1 MNILAIDVGT
11 SSIKAGVFCGSRLHR
26 SVRVAVAASNIGNHA
41 EIAPRELLGAFHSAN
56 SQITDRTQAI
66 DAIALDAFSPGIIG
80 LDHKYRPLFGL
91 ITHQDRRS
99 IKEAQFIERHIG
111 KAWHLAMVGNRPF
124 PGGIGSTSL
133 LWLRRNNPS
142 LFKRVC
148 YVGQPTCWLVHQL
161 TGRWV
166 IDPSQ
171 AAFTGLYHAVNA
183 PIGSRGWLPELC
195 QLIGITPRQLP
206 DIIDAD
212 GVAGMLTRSSAA
224 RLGLTAGT
232 PVLPGIVDT
241 SAAVLA
247 TDMRPGRLVHSCGS
261 SDVLALCVFKPK
273 PAADILLRPVG
284 TGRILARRWL
294 AVQTLAAAGTTLD
307 WLHHNLFADHSQEKF
322 QRIVRAAMQA
332 MNTSDDLPGFEPYLA
347 GSRTSM
353 ENLRGSFSNL
363 TLATNRNMLL
373 QAACAAIVTAN
384 AANLR
389 RLKQQHPHIL
399 PEVFTMGRLKDIA
412 TRMHQTW
419 PARYTFK
426 PINYEALGGLCHLA
440 RAAVKTI

>member
-11 SSIKAGVFCGSRLHR
+11 SSIKAGVFYGSRLHR
-26 SVRVAVAASNIGNHA
+26 SVRIAVAARNIGNHA
-41 EIAPRELLGAFHSAN
+41 EIAPRELLRAFHKAI
-56 SQITDRTQAI
+56 SQIADHTRTI

-99 IKEAQFIERHIG
+99 VREAQFIERHIG
-111 KAWHLAMVGNRPF
+111 KARHLAMLGNRPF

-142 LFKRVC
+142 HFDRVC
-148 YVGQPTCWLVHQL
+148 YIGQPTTWLVHQL

-171 AAFTGLYHAVNA
+171 AAFTGLYRAVHA
-183 PIGSRGWLPELC
+183 PTGSRGWLPELC
-195 QLIGITPRQLP
+195 RLIGISPRQLP
-206 DIIDAD
+206 DVIDAD
-212 GVAGMLTRSSAA
+212 SIAGLLTRSAA
-224 RLGLTAGT
+224 TRLGLTAGI

-261 SDVLALCVFKPK
+261 SDVLALCVSEPK

-284 TGRILARRWL
+284 TGGILPKRWL
-294 AVQTLAAAGTTLD
+294 AVRTLAAAGTTLD
-307 WLHHNLFADHSQEKF
+307 WLHHNLFADHSQQQF
-322 QRIVRAAMQA
+322 QRVVRAAMQTI
-332 MNTSDDLPGFEPYLA
+332 NTSADLPRFEPYLA

-353 ENLRGSFSNL
+353 QNLRSSFTNL
-363 TLATNRNMLL
+363 TLATSRIMLL
-373 QAACAAIVTAN
+373 QAACVAIVSAN
-384 AANLR
+384 AANLH

-399 PEVFTMGRLKDIA
+399 SEVFTMGGLKDLA
-412 TRMHQTW
+412 KRMHQTW
-419 PARYTFK
+419 PASYTFK
-426 PINYEALGGLCHLA
+426 PLRHEALGGLCKLA
-440 RAAVKTI
+440 RAAVETI